1 MVEGDVLP
9 RPCTCGILKG
19 GKVFSVYIYPL
30 KDFKILYD
38 EYFKLQSIPDLIDVL
53 VKRNAPITEIIVCL
67 LDELSVAKCPFK

>member
-1 MVEGDVLP
+1 MKEMCSPVLA
-9 RPCTCGILKG
+9 RVG
-19 GKVFSVYIYPL
+19 FSKAEKFSQYPL